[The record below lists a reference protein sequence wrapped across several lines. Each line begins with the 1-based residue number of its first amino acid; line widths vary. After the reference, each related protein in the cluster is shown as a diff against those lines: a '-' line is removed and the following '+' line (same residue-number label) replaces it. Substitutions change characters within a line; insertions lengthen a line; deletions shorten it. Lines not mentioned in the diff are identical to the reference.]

1 MKKRNI
7 ELINK
12 LAMVYEECESI
23 LDILTSYK
31 INYEASDD
39 DMRNTMKAERLDQ
52 LVYIAGL
59 LREAIDIAERPEEL
73 EGF

>member
-1 MKKRNI
+1 MKKRNV

-23 LDILTSYK
+23 LNILTSYK

-39 DMRNTMKAERLDQ
+39 DMRNMMKAERLEQ

-59 LREAIDIAERPEEL
+59 YWRLKNNGTM
-73 EGF
+73 EGC

>member
-1 MKKRNI
+1 MKKRNV

-23 LDILTSYK
+23 LNILTNYK
-31 INYEASDD
+31 LKYEARDN
-39 DMRNTMKAERLDQ
+39 DMRNMMKAERLDQ

-59 LREAIDIAERPEEL
+59 LREAIDIAERPE
-73 EGF
+73 